1 MGPLD
6 QLYGTGAQGA
16 YERAL
21 ARALGTPIAASY
33 GSAGARRV
41 WHEALFG
48 DALHIAAEFSA
59 QAVTPTDL
67 SFTDGS
73 APEGR
78 GVVKALIVG
87 LLALYRS
94 WGIAEIRA
102 VVQPQREGWLIAHGF
117 SPRETYSDGSRLMV
131 APTDGPISELARG

>member
-1 MGPLD
+1 VEPLD
-6 QLYGTGAQGA
+6 QLYGTGAQLA
-16 YERAL
+16 YEGAL
-21 ARALGTPIAASY
+21 AAALGTPVAASY
-33 GSAGARRV
+33 GSAGAGRV

-48 DALHIAAEFSA
+48 DSLHIAAEFSA
-59 QAVTPTDL
+59 QAVTYTDL

-73 APEGR
+73 APEGH
-78 GVVKALIVG
+78 GVVKALIAG

-102 VVQPQREGWLIAHGF
+102 VVAPEREAWLAAHGF

-131 APTDGPISELARG
+131 AATDGPMSELARG